1 MSDRSLHQFVSSTG
15 AGARACNRG
24 RGTEPIAREVGG
36 ATSGAG
42 RGIGVPSG
50 DLVRGNFSAKVHVVG
65 VGVEG
70 VVILVVVGG
79 TGAGERAENLCSGFG
94 RGKLGASK

>member
-1 MSDRSLHQFVSSTG
+1 MGDRSLHQFVSSTG
-15 AGARACNRG
+15 AGVRTCNSG
-24 RGTEPIAREVGG
+24 RGTKPVAREVGG

-50 DLVRGNFSAKVHVVG
+50 DLVRGSLNAKVHVVG

-70 VVILVVVGG
+70 AVFLFVGS
-79 TGAGERAENLCSGFG
+79 TGACECAENLCSGFG
-94 RGKLGASK
+94 RGKLSASK